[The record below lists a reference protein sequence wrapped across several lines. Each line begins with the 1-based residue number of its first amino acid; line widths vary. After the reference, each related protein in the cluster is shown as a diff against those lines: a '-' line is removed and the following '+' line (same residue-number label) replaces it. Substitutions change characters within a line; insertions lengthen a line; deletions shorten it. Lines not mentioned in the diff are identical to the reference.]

1 MDTKM
6 HNDEVEKFEA
16 WFERRK
22 KESWAAALLPG
33 ENKPCPQNWSG
44 AYKPYFREAWLAR
57 ANLAA

>member
-33 ENKPCPQNWSG
+33 ENKPCPQNWTERHK
-44 AYKPYFREAWLAR
+44 AVFP
-57 ANLAA
+57 